1 MDQLIFRLFSKNIQS
16 IKLISLWSGHK
27 LISTSSSLGYETDLN
42 ALTSLSCVNKWE
54 TNQPWESPEL
64 IHEFRRLLIFC
75 KRCSLDLLWVSFFYD
90 WNKRHAFCAKEESSI
105 CFLCYSP
112 KQKAWPQDSCLL
124 HQRPY
129 SNMDCS
135 HFYPRVEVWKCEI

>member
-1 MDQLIFRLFSKNIQS
+1 MDQLIFRPFLLYSIQ
-16 IKLISLWSGHK
+16 IINFALIWPQTDFH
-27 LISTSSSLGYETDLN
+27 ISFIRVWDLN
-42 ALTSLSCVNKWE
+42 ALTSLSCVNKWD

-75 KRCSLDLLWVSFFYD
+75 RHCSLDLLWVFFLYD

-105 CFLCYSP
+105 CFLCYSL
-112 KQKAWPQDSCLL
+112 KQTAWPQDSCLH
-124 HQRPY
+124 HQRPT